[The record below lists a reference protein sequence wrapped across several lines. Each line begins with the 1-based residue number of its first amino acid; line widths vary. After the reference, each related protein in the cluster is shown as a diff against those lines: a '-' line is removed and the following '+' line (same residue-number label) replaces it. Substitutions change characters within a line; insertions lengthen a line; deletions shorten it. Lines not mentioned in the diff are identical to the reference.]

1 MKKYLDEEEA
11 EILQLH
17 KSQKLIVSEERN
29 EEIVKATKL
38 AKNAFKKNAV
48 LNIKLSDRDLNNLK
62 LKEMEMGVPYQNI
75 VSALIHK
82 YLENKIKLTL

>member
-11 EILQLH
+11 EILQLYR
-17 KSQKLIVSEERN
+17 SEKLVVSEGSN
-29 EEIVKATKL
+29 LEIIKATKA
-38 AKNAFKKNAV
+38 AKNTFKKNTV
-48 LNIKLSDRDLNNLK
+48 LNIKLSERDLNNLK

>member
-1 MKKYLDEEEA
+1 MKKYLDEEET
-11 EILQLH
+11 EILQNH
-17 KSQKLIVSEERN
+17 KSQKLIVSEARN
-29 EEIVKATKL
+29 EEIINAVKT
-38 AKNAFKKNAV
+38 AKNSFKKNAV

-62 LKEMEMGVPYQNI
+62 LKEIEMGIPYENI

>member
-11 EILQLH
+11 EILYQH
-17 KSQKLIVSEERN
+17 KNDKLIVADTHAEDLQKA
-29 EEIVKATKL
+29 VKS
-38 AKNAFKKNAV
+38 AKNSMKRDAV
-48 LNIKLSDRDLNNLK
+48 LSIKLSEKDIHNLK
-62 LKEMEMGVPYQNI
+62 LKELEVGVPYQNI

>member
-17 KSQKLIVSEERN
+17 RNQKLVVSEEQN
-29 EEIVKATKL
+29 EVITKAVKS
-38 AKNAFKKNAV
+38 AKNGIKKNTV

-62 LKEMEMGVPYQNI
+62 LKEIEIWMPYEKI
-75 VSALIHK
+75 ATDLIHK
-82 YLENKIKLTL
+82 YLENKIKITR

>member
-1 MKKYLDEEEA
+1 
-11 EILQLH
+11 
-17 KSQKLIVSEERN
+17 
-29 EEIVKATKL
+29 
-38 AKNAFKKNAV
+38 

>member
-1 MKKYLDEEEA
+1 MKKYLDEEEV

-17 KSQKLIVSEERN
+17 KSEKLVVSEGSPI
-29 EEIVKATKL
+29 EIIKATKA
-38 AKNAFKKNAV
+38 AKNAFKKKAV

-62 LKEMEMGVPYQNI
+62 LKEIEMGVPYQNI

-82 YLENKIKLTL
+82 YLDNKIKLTL